1 MTVPRQ
7 PGALVLEDGQ
17 VYPGWLFGAPPDTVA
32 GDAGRHPGEGEVV
45 FNTCMTGYQEI
56 LTDPS
61 YAGQMIVMTYPLI
74 GNYGAN
80 PGDPES
86 DRIWARAL
94 VVRELAADGSNWR
107 MTGSLDELLVES
119 GVPGLTG
126 VDTRSLTRHL
136 RSAGARRGVIG
147 ALTKP
152 HDPRDPKSLAEVD
165 ELVGRA
171 RGVVPVEEQDLVGQ
185 AACVSSYEW
194 DEELAPVY
202 VQAIASNLKDR
213 TVVVIDCSSDGCP
226 SWGSAWAT
234 S

>member
-7 PGALVLEDGQ
+7 AGALVLEDGQ
-17 VYPGWLFGAPPDTVA
+17 VYPGRLFGAAPGSLA
-32 GDAGRHPGEGEVV
+32 GDAGRRAGEGEVV
-45 FNTCMTGYQEI
+45 FNTCISGHQEV

-61 YAGQMIVMTYPLI
+61 YPRRMIVMTYPLI

-80 PGDPES
+80 PKDPEP

-94 VVRELAADGSNWR
+94 VVRELAADESHWR

-136 RSAGARRGVIG
+136 RSAGARRRVIG

-152 HDPRDPKSLAEVD
+152 HD
-165 ELVGRA
+165 
-171 RGVVPVEEQDLVGQ
+171 
-185 AACVSSYEW
+185 
-194 DEELAPVY
+194 
-202 VQAIASNLKDR
+202 
-213 TVVVIDCSSDGCP
+213 
-226 SWGSAWAT
+226 
-234 S
+234 